1 MELVPASQIEQNS
14 PPPPSLIKEG
24 EKRSS
29 SLDLGMILDKW
40 SEVMT
45 RVKDYNHSLLS
56 SLRLGR
62 VVSISG
68 AELVLAFP
76 YNFHKETIEARK
88 NRLVVEQAL
97 TEVFNEKLKI
107 KACLERE
114 LPARDLPA
122 DLGAKAGSED
132 LVGEAI
138 KALGK

>member
-1 MELVPASQIEQNS
+1 
-14 PPPPSLIKEG
+14 
-24 EKRSS
+24 
-29 SLDLGMILDKW
+29 
-40 SEVMT
+40 MT